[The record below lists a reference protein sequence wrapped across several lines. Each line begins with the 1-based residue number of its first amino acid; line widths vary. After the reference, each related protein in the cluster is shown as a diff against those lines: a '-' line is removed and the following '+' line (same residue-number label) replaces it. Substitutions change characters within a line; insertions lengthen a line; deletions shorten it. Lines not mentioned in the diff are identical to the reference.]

1 MARSAEV
8 LPGGDASDVFL
19 DGYKRLMAGV
29 LLQAVCDAKAKKD
42 AALRI
47 EALCWLASDEASAMC
62 DVLNIPDL
70 LPAVITG
77 KKPTLRFGWRILTNS
92 YRTGGY

>member
-1 MARSAEV
+1 MTRHAEV
-8 LPGGDASDVFL
+8 LPGSDGSAALL
-19 DGYKRLMAGV
+19 DGYKRLLAAI
-29 LLQAVCDAKAKKD
+29 LLQAVCDARAKD

-47 EALCWLASDEASAMC
+47 ESLCWLASDEASAMC

-77 KKPTLRFGWRILTNS
+77 KKPTLRFGWRILTND
-92 YRTGGY
+92 YRRGG

>member
-8 LPGGDASDVFL
+8 LPGSDGSAALL

-29 LLQAVCDAKAKKD
+29 LLQAACDARAKD

-47 EALCWLASDEASAMC
+47 EALCWLASDEARQMC
-62 DVLNIPDL
+62 DVLELPDL
-70 LPAVITG
+70 LPAVIAG
-77 KKPTLRFGWRILTNS
+77 KTPALRRGWRILTND
-92 YRTGGY
+92 YRRGG